1 MMKNTTLA
9 ILGAGSWGTAV
20 AIHLA
25 QSGQRVLL
33 WGRSPEHVKSMAESR
48 ENQRYLP
55 GIKFPESLIP
65 EANFQTCTQQ
75 ADELIIAVPSHAFAD
90 VLPQLPNKLTGL
102 AWLTKGIDPKK
113 HQCLSQLISARWGNT
128 FPMAAISGP
137 SFAKEVANG
146 LPTALVI
153 AGNESQYLHK
163 LRDTLHHV
171 NLRVYLSHDLI
182 GVQCAGAVKN
192 VLAIACG
199 ISDGLNYGANAK
211 AALITRGLAEM
222 GRLGMA
228 LGASPDTFMG
238 LAGLGDLVLTCTDNQ
253 SRNRR
258 FGLLLGQGQEIK
270 KAEQSIGQVV
280 EGKYNAS
287 QVCTLA
293 QTYALDLP
301 ICQAVDNL
309 LQGQVSA
316 EQAAQSLLAR
326 PPREEE
332 AWWSP

>member
-1 MMKNTTLA
+1 MTNTTLA

-25 QSGQRVLL
+25 QRGQRVLL
-33 WGRSPEHVKSMAESR
+33 WGRNPDHVQSMTNLR
-48 ENQRYLP
+48 ENQRYLS
-55 GIKFPESLIP
+55 GIKFPASLIP
-65 EANFQTCTQQ
+65 ESSIEACIKQ
-75 ADELIIAVPSHAFAD
+75 ADDIIIAVPSHAFAD
-90 VLPQLPNKLTGL
+90 LLTQLPNQLSGL

-113 HQCLSQLISARWGNT
+113 HACLSQLISDRWGDT

-146 LPTALVI
+146 LPTAMVV
-153 AGNESQYLHK
+153 AGNESTYLHEI
-163 LRDTLHHV
+163 RDKLHHS

-258 FGLLLGQGQEIK
+258 FGLLLGQGKEIAD
-270 KAEQSIGQVV
+270 AENSIGQVV
-280 EGKYNAS
+280 EGKYNAG
-287 QVCTLA
+287 QVCALA
-293 QTYALDLP
+293 KTYGLELP
-301 ICQAVDNL
+301 ICQAVDSL
-309 LQGQVSA
+309 LQGHISA
-316 EQAAQSLLAR
+316 GEAAQSLLAR
-326 PPREEE
+326 PPRDEE

>member
-1 MMKNTTLA
+1 MTTTTIA

-20 AIHLA
+20 AMHLA
-25 QSGQRVLL
+25 ASGQRVLL
-33 WGRSPEHVKSMAESR
+33 WGRDPGHVKNMATSR

-55 GIKFPESLIP
+55 GIKFPPSLIP
-65 EANFQTCTQQ
+65 EANLETCITQ
-75 ADELIIAVPSHAFAD
+75 ADDIIIAVPSHAFAD
-90 VLPQLPNKLTGL
+90 LLTQLPTQLSGL
-102 AWLTKGIDPKK
+102 AWLTKGIDPKEYA
-113 HQCLSQLISARWGNT
+113 CLSQLVAERWGDT

-137 SFAKEVANG
+137 SFANEVANG
-146 LPTALVI
+146 LPTALVV
-153 AGNESQYLHK
+153 AGNESDYLHK
-163 LRDTLHHV
+163 LRDDLHHH

-258 FGLLLGQGQEIK
+258 FGLLLGQGKEILD
-270 KAEQSIGQVV
+270 AEKSIGQVV
-280 EGKYNAS
+280 EGKYNAG
-287 QVCTLA
+287 QVCALA
-293 QTYALDLP
+293 KTYSLELP
-301 ICQAVDNL
+301 ICQAVDAL
-309 LQGQVSA
+309 LQGHTSA
-316 EQAAQSLLAR
+316 EEAAKNLLTR
-326 PPREEE
+326 PPRDEE

>member
-1 MMKNTTLA
+1 MTNTTLA

-25 QSGQRVLL
+25 QRGQRVLL
-33 WGRSPEHVKSMAESR
+33 WGRNPDHVQSMTKLR

-55 GIKFPESLIP
+55 DIQFPASLIP
-65 EANFQTCTQQ
+65 ESSLETCIKQ
-75 ADELIIAVPSHAFAD
+75 ADDIIIAVPSHAFAD
-90 VLPQLPNKLTGL
+90 LLTQLPNQLSGL

-113 HQCLSQLISARWGNT
+113 HACLSQLISDRWGDT

-146 LPTALVI
+146 LPTAMVV
-153 AGNESQYLHK
+153 AGNESTYLHEI
-163 LRDTLHHV
+163 RDKLHHS

-258 FGLLLGQGQEIK
+258 FGLLLGQGQEIVE
-270 KAEQSIGQVV
+270 AEQSIGQVV
-280 EGKYNAS
+280 EGKYNAA
-287 QVCTLA
+287 QVCALA
-293 QTYALDLP
+293 KTYDLELP
-301 ICQAVDNL
+301 ICQAVDSL
-309 LQGQVSA
+309 LQGHTNA

-326 PPREEE
+326 PPRDEE

>member
-1 MMKNTTLA
+1 MKNTTLA

-25 QSGQRVLL
+25 QGGQRVLL
-33 WGRSPEHVKSMAESR
+33 WGRNPEHVKNMTQSR

-65 EANFQTCTQQ
+65 EPSLEACTQQ

-90 VLPQLPNKLTGL
+90 LLPKLPQKLAGL
-102 AWLTKGIDPKK
+102 AWLTKGIDPKT
-113 HQCLSQLISARWGNT
+113 HACLSQLITARWGNT

-163 LRDTLHHV
+163 LRDMLHHG

-258 FGLLLGQGQEIK
+258 FGLLLGQGQEIID
-270 KAEQSIGQVV
+270 AEQSIGQVV
-280 EGKYNAS
+280 EGKYNAA
-287 QVCTLA
+287 QVCALA
-293 QTYALDLP
+293 KNYALDLP
-301 ICQAVDNL
+301 ICQAVDGL
-309 LQGQVSA
+309 LQEHTTA

-326 PPREEE
+326 PPRNEE